1 MHGCISL
8 LVDTT
13 CHVFNVFG
21 FILQTTVIV
30 VSLHTCLYFTPDGS
44 AQLSAKRAF
53 LEKMA
58 KNTKLFFTSI
68 WHLKLEW
75 DQPSHHPFS
84 SLDFL
89 YDRLHIKVSKFSPWR
104 RRQLHRPRGKKLDGI
119 TDRAHVNSP
128 ARLRHKM
135 LAIAAILPYTCSARP
150 LFWSYRCEACPWF
163 HSLRHRRDKSHS
175 AGLRPRG

>member
-21 FILQTTVIV
+21 FILQATVIV

-89 YDRLHIKVSKFSPWR
+89 YDRLHIEVSKFSPWR

-128 ARLRHKM
+128 ARLRHEV